1 MAVKVVVSVGNNG
14 SIITVNRGKNI
25 VKTSYVGDL
34 SSEKN
39 RSDVENLLRQFK
51 KVPIYFI
58 LDNVG
63 QNYVKRS
70 FMNVNYFDLQKIAER
85 KFNYEIPKTDLKE
98 KRFMGKNSATN
109 EWEYMFISSP
119 IDDFLQDWINLVES
133 RENILLGIYMLPLET
148 ESILKMMEK
157 RLFNK
162 KDNKMGEWC
171 SLLFEN
177 RVSGFRE
184 MVFCK
189 NKLLF
194 TRILDLESDDREQ
207 FVRNFLETK
216 LRTTEYLRRFSKNF
230 DDRKMN
236 IFTITSK
243 EKKEILSTTGDAMV
257 KNYSLREFGAILG
270 EKDIDKYQQD
280 YSDILLQRLIMKNK
294 KIISFSNAEIKSVRT
309 FSSALSLLQVIRNI
323 AVATLPIF
331 IVMLFISLAKTKNEL
346 SKAQKTLEN
355 ETLELEKKRK
365 DEFGENTKNADEITK
380 IASFYY
386 NLKLNQTNPFNFI
399 VKFAENSHDLILVN
413 EFTWNRN
420 EYTKHDFTKRRKST
434 YNINCVLANKSG
446 KVDDLFKVHDSY
458 SKKIKGAFSSYDVIV
473 SNLPKNINFSTNYYY
488 YPLKMDFMEK

>member
-1 MAVKVVVSVGNNG
+1 MAAKVVVSIGNNG
-14 SIITVNRGKNI
+14 SIITINRGKNI
-25 VKTSYVGDL
+25 VKTSYVSDL
-34 SSEKN
+34 SSEKS
-39 RSDVENLLRQFK
+39 RSDIENLLRQFK
-51 KVPIYFI
+51 KAPIYFI

-70 FMNVNYFDLQKIAER
+70 FMNVNYFDLQKIVER

-98 KRFMGKNSATN
+98 KRFLGKNTVTN

-119 IDDFLQDWINLVES
+119 IDDFLQDWINIIES

-148 ESILKMMEK
+148 EGVLKLIDK

-162 KDNKMGEWC
+162 KDNKIGEWC
-171 SLLFEN
+171 SLLIEN

-194 TRILDLESDDREQ
+194 TRILDLESDDKEQ
-207 FVRNFLETK
+207 FIRNFSETK
-216 LRTTEYLRRFSKNF
+216 LRTTEYLKRFLKNF
-230 DDRKMN
+230 DEKKMN
-236 IFTITSK
+236 VFTITSK
-243 EKKEILSTTGDAMV
+243 EKKDILSMV
-257 KNYSLREFGAILG
+257 NDVRVKHYSLREFGAILG
-270 EKDIDKYQQD
+270 EKNIDKYQQD
-280 YSDILLQRLIMKNK
+280 YGDILLQRLIMKNK
-294 KIISFSNAEIKSVRT
+294 KTISFSNAEMKSVRM
-309 FSSALSLLQVIRNI
+309 FSLTLSLLQAVRNL
-323 AVATLPIF
+323 AVAILPIF
-331 IVMLFISLAKTKNEL
+331 IVISFVSLAKIKTEL
-346 SKAQKTLEN
+346 FKVQKTLED
-355 ETLELEKKRK
+355 ETLELDKKRK

-413 EFTWNRN
+413 EFVWNKN
-420 EYTKHDFTKRRKST
+420 EYVKHDFTKRYKST

-446 KVDDLFKVHDSY
+446 KVDDLFKMHDNY
-458 SKKIKGAFSSYDVIV
+458 SKKIKGAFSGYDVIV

-488 YPLKMDFMEK
+488 YPLKIDFMER